1 MSQVAFIRLPN
12 GDLRPMNG
20 DALAATKRWKTGD
33 VIRGEFAKM
42 RNALF
47 FRKWWALITVGFGLW
62 QESGARAEHNGQE
75 ILPNLEKY
83 RKDTTIMAGFYHPVL
98 NVRGELRLEADS
110 ISFANMPEETFEKL
124 YSATIDAILKQ
135 THNSSLDEQKL
146 RDWAESIVEFA

>member
-12 GDLRPMNG
+12 GDLRPM
-20 DALAATKRWKTGD
+20 DDEALAATKRWKTGD

-62 QESGARAEHNGQE
+62 QDSGARAEYKGQE

-98 NVRGELRLEADS
+98 NVRGEMRLEADS
-110 ISFANMPEETFEKL
+110 ISFANMTEETFEKL

-135 THNSSLDEQKL
+135 AHNSKLDEQTL
-146 RDWAESIVEFA
+146 RNWAESIMEFA